1 MKIVILDGY
10 SANPGDL
17 SWKPLMKIGELTV
30 YDRTRPEETVGRAK
44 DADIVLTNKVCL
56 HRQEIDQMPQL
67 KYIGVLATGYNVVDV
82 DAANEH
88 GIVVTNVPAYST
100 MSVAQMVFAH
110 LLTVTNRTEHYAMQN
125 REGRW
130 AASPDFC
137 YWDTDLT
144 ELAGKTMGIVGLGN
158 IGSRVAEIAD
168 AFGMNVVAL
177 TSKEASEIPFYVE
190 KRTLTELLKESDVV
204 SLHCPLDAGTRY
216 MINRQTLSSMKP
228 SAILV
233 NTGRGPL
240 VNEQDVADALRENR
254 LRAYCADVLSEEPPR
269 AECLADGRLQNK
281 NPLLECEHAFITPH
295 IAWATKEARMRLIEV
310 AINNV
315 KAFVDNRPQNVV
327 S

>member
-30 YDRTRPEETVGRAK
+30 YDRTRPEETVERAK

-56 HRQEIDQMPQL
+56 HRQEIDQLPQL
-67 KYIGVLATGYNVVDV
+67 KYIGVLATGYNVVDI

-168 AFGMNVVAL
+168 AFGMNVVAF
-177 TSKEASEIPFYVE
+177 TSKEASEIPSYVE

-216 MINRQTLSSMKP
+216 MINRQTLRSMKP